1 MTNTPTDEP
10 IEVGNVYRQPE
21 ADVDHDAVEIMDI
34 WIDER
39 GFTQVR
45 VLDVMPKTLTG
56 SEIYERVSD
65 GRLVLEADAEETD
78 E

>member
-10 IEVGNVYRQPE
+10 IEMGNVYRQPKT
-21 ADVDHDAVEIMDI
+21 DLDHDAVEIMDI
-34 WIDER
+34 WIDEN

-45 VLDVMPKTLTG
+45 VLDVMPKTLSG

-65 GRLVLEADAEETD
+65 GRLVLDD
-78 E
+78 EPGE